1 MDVVWIVLIKIDFK
15 CIITKMD
22 IVECIC
28 RLIPNADILFN
39 LNK

>member
-1 MDVVWIVLIKIDFK
+1 MNVVRIVLIKIDFE

-28 RLIPNADILFN
+28 RPILNADILFN
-39 LNK
+39 LNE